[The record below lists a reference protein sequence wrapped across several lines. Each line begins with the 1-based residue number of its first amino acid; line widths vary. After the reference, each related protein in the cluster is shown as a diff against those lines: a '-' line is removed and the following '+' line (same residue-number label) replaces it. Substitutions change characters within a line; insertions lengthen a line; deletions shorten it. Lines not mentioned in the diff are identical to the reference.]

1 MKGALNCF
9 LLLSN
14 GWRPLST
21 RDMERLV
28 AKYARQAGVAASP
41 HTLRHTFATRA
52 LEHGTDLASLQ
63 RLLGHANLETTGRY
77 LHPSAE
83 KLREAVEEL

>member
-1 MKGALNCF
+1 
-9 LLLSN
+9 
-14 GWRPLST
+14 
-21 RDMERLV
+21 V
-28 AKYARQAGVAASP
+28 AKYARQAGVAATP

-52 LEHGTDLASLQ
+52 LEHGADLASLQ

>member
-1 MKGALNCF
+1 MFSSGMH
-9 LLLSN
+9 
-14 GWRPLST
+14 R
-21 RDMERLV
+21 
-28 AKYARQAGVAASP
+28 
-41 HTLRHTFATRA
+41 
-52 LEHGTDLASLQ
+52 Q

>member
-1 MKGALNCF
+1 V
-9 LLLSN
+9 
-14 GWRPLST
+14 
-21 RDMERLV
+21 ERLL
-28 AKYARQAGVAASP
+28 AKYARQAGVKASP
-41 HTLRHTFATRA
+41 HTLRPTFATRA
-52 LEHGTDLASLQ
+52 LEHGADLASLQ